1 MMLLNANDVKIK
13 KLSEEGNKAVFT
25 FEPLPTGF
33 GHTLGNTLRRVLLTS
48 LPGAAATQIKI
59 EGAVHQFDTIEG
71 VKEDLVELSLNLK
84 QLRAKIHGDN
94 PVVGKISVKGGGKVT
109 AKDIEVSSEVEILN
123 KDLHIA
129 TLADA
134 KSKLEAEIVFEPGV
148 GYSPV
153 EERETSKIGVILL
166 DALFSPVV
174 DANYTVEPTRKG
186 TTIGLDKLVLTVET
200 DGGVEPS
207 DALAQAATILRDFF
221 KRFALAEDPEEEEVE
236 EEVAEL
242 APKPTLDAKKV
253 AVDELPLPTRTI
265 NALRKAEINTL
276 SELAA
281 KSDDELAD
289 IKNLGEKS
297 IQEIKK
303 LLKKEGLAE

>member
-13 KLSEEGNKAVFT
+13 KLSEDGNTGVFT

-33 GHTLGNTLRRVLLTS
+33 GHTLGNTLRRVLMSS

-59 EGAVHQFDTIEG
+59 EGAVHQFDTVEG
-71 VKEDLVELSLNLK
+71 VKEDLVELGLNLK
-84 QLRAKIHGDN
+84 LIRAKIHGNN
-94 PVVGKISVKGGGKVT
+94 PIVGKISVKGPGKVT
-109 AKDIEVSSEVEILN
+109 AKDIEISSEVEILN
-123 KDLHIA
+123 KDLVIA

-153 EERETSKIGVILL
+153 EDRETSKIGVILL

-174 DANYTVEPTRKG
+174 EANYTVEPTRKG
-186 TTIGLDKLVLTVET
+186 TIIGLDKLVLTIET
-200 DGGVEPS
+200 DGGVSPS
-207 DALAQAATILRDFF
+207 DALAQAATILKDFF
-221 KRFALAEDPEEEEVE
+221 KRFALAEDPEVEEVE
-236 EEVAEL
+236 EDTAEL

-265 NALRKAEINTL
+265 NALRKAEISTL
-276 SELAA
+276 SELAG
-281 KSDDELAD
+281 KNDDDLAD

-303 LLKKEGLAE
+303 LLKKEGLTE